1 MGRVTT
7 VIFDFDGTLANSV
20 DLIFDLYNSHADEF
34 GYLPVKRAEFSSLRR
49 MGYTKAMRLKKI
61 KARKIPKIA
70 MVLSKE
76 MQRKMDV
83 VQPYEGIVEVLEKLQ
98 MQGYSIGV
106 LTSNQASLV
115 QEFFKKHNFPEFDFV
130 VSEKTIFGKNK
141 ALKKIF
147 KSYSLKKDEVIYV
160 GDEPRDVV
168 ASHKAGVKVIGVLW
182 GLGGSEG
189 FETNSPDFTA
199 SVPADIFKI
208 VNSKD

>member
-1 MGRVTT
+1 MGQVKT

-34 GYLPVKRAEFSSLRR
+34 GYIAVERAEFSALRR

-61 KARKIPKIA
+61 KARKIPKII

-76 MQRKMDV
+76 MQKKMNTV
-83 VQPYEGIVEVLEKLQ
+83 APYEGIVDVLFKLQ
-98 MQGYSIGV
+98 KEGYNIGV

-115 QEFFKKHNFPEFDFV
+115 QDFFKKHKFPEFDFV
-130 VSEKTIFGKNK
+130 VSEKTLFGKHK

-147 KSYSLKKDEVIYV
+147 KSYGLSKDEVIYV
-160 GDEPRDVV
+160 GDEPRDVI

-189 FETNSPDFTA
+189 FEKNIPNFTA
-199 SVPADIFKI
+199 SKPLDILSI
-208 VNSKD
+208 VNRI